1 MNVLFPTQ
9 ESDWGVEKGKKN
21 IYSTLET
28 KKKIGRRRRSM
39 SHPAK
44 TYAGTMGSA
53 VHTFESNFLPFEI
66 PNLANTKFKG

>member
-1 MNVLFPTQ
+1 
-9 ESDWGVEKGKKN
+9 
-21 IYSTLET
+21 
-28 KKKIGRRRRSM
+28 M

-66 PNLANTKFKG
+66 SNLANTKFKG